1 MKTDYTYCL
10 NQDTCIH
17 RRGCM
22 RWVGN
27 YNEDEVIEESNTN
40 IIGYIDESKCIPNL
54 KDVDCENDYGMLDRF
69 RLSTGEPFKKDKE
82 W

>member
-17 RRGCM
+17 RRGCR

-27 YNEDEVIEESNTN
+27 YSNEQAKELANSCRDEYIVDKDCMES
-40 IIGYIDESKCIPNL
+40 EPMPFAL
-54 KDVDCENDYGMLDRF
+54 LDRF
-69 RLSTGEPFKKDKE
+69 RGSDGSPK
-82 W
+82 